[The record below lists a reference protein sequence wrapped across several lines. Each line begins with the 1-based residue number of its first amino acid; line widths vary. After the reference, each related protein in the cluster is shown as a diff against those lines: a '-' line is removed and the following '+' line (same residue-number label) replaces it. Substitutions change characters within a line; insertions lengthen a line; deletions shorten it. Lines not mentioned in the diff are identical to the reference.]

1 MVAMDI
7 NPLSID
13 SLQNDVRKALEN
25 KQDVEHWS
33 ANESKH
39 TEDACQLLRISD
51 VKKLTTLSKSTIALW
66 VAQQKFPK
74 PLALSATVKVWRLS
88 DITQWVDKRISDAER
103 AS

>member
-1 MVAMDI
+1 MDKHSF
-7 NPLSID
+7 SID
-13 SLQNDVRKALEN
+13 SLQDDVKKALSN
-25 KQDVEHWS
+25 KQDVDQWS
-33 ANESKH
+33 ANESRH
-39 TEDACQLLRISD
+39 SEEVCQLVRITE

-88 DITQWVDKRISDAER
+88 DINKWVEKRISDAES

>member
-1 MVAMDI
+1 MDKHSF
-7 NPLSID
+7 SID
-13 SLQNDVRKALEN
+13 SLQSDVKKALSN

-33 ANESKH
+33 ANESRH
-39 TEDACQLLRISD
+39 SEEACQLVRITE

-88 DITQWVDKRISDAER
+88 DITKWVDKRISDTEGTQNT
-103 AS
+103 

>member
-1 MVAMDI
+1 M
-7 NPLSID
+7 NLNSLSID
-13 SLQNDVRKALEN
+13 SLQNDVKKALSN
-25 KQDVEHWS
+25 KQDVDHWS
-33 ANESKH
+33 ANESRH
-39 TEDACQLLRISD
+39 SEEACQLVRITE

-88 DITQWVDKRISDAER
+88 DINKWVEKRISDAES

>member
-1 MVAMDI
+1 MGI
-7 NPLSID
+7 NSFSID
-13 SLQNDVRKALEN
+13 SLKSDVKNALQN
-25 KQDVEHWS
+25 KQDVDQWS
-33 ANESKH
+33 ANESRH
-39 TEDACQLLRISD
+39 SEEVCQLVRITE

-88 DITQWVDKRISDAER
+88 DINKWVDKRISDAES

>member
-1 MVAMDI
+1 MDKHSF
-7 NPLSID
+7 SID
-13 SLQNDVRKALEN
+13 SLQDDVKKALSN
-25 KQDVEHWS
+25 KQDVDQWS
-33 ANESKH
+33 ANESRH
-39 TEDACQLLRISD
+39 SEEVCQLVRITE

-88 DITQWVDKRISDAER
+88 DINKWVDKRISDAES

>member
-1 MVAMDI
+1 MGI
-7 NPLSID
+7 NSFSID
-13 SLQNDVRKALEN
+13 SLQDDVRKALEN

-33 ANESKH
+33 ANESRH

-66 VAQQKFPK
+66 VVKQKFPK

-88 DITQWVDKRISDAER
+88 DITNWVDKQISDAEG
-103 AS
+103 AHNE

>member
-1 MVAMDI
+1 MVSMDI
-7 NPLSID
+7 NLISID
-13 SLQNDVRKALEN
+13 SLQNDVKKALEN

-74 PLALSATVKVWRLS
+74 PLTLSATVKVWRLS
-88 DITQWVDKRISDAER
+88 DITQWIDDHSKSMNDK
-103 AS
+103 